1 MQAHPEARSLRV
13 KTLPDYW
20 KLCVIFG
27 AESSDARYVHL
38 AHNADL
44 SSELPM
50 YITGLFFTLLATLRH
65 YLG

>member
-1 MQAHPEARSLRV
+1 MQAHPEAPPLRV

-20 KLCVIFG
+20 KWSVIFA
-27 AESSDARYVHL
+27 AESSDTRYVHL
-38 AHNADL
+38 AHNEDH

-50 YITGLFFTLLATLRH
+50 YITGLFFTLLATVRH